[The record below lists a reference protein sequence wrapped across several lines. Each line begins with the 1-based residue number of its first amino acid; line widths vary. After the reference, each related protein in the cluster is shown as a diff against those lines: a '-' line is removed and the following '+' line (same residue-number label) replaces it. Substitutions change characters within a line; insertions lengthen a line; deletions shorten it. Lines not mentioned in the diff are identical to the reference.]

1 MQAKELVGE
10 NGSKGKRILMT
21 TLISTVP
28 GICIFILL
36 PSVLFCHIEDNWTYL
51 DGVYY
56 AFVNI
61 VSHIAFGDLINIHR
75 NQEAATRLGSWMW
88 AYRVVKHKL
97 APLIEQLCQP
107 YERF

>member
-1 MQAKELVGE
+1 
-10 NGSKGKRILMT
+10 MT
-21 TLISTVP
+21 TLISTEP
-28 GICIFILL
+28 GIAMFILL
-36 PSVLFCHIEDNWTYL
+36 PSALFCHIEDNWTYL

-88 AYRVVKHKL
+88 AYRVVKQKL
-97 APLIEQLCQP
+97 TPLIEQFCQP